1 MLTPVVVLWSQ
12 TRQRAPSL
20 KDDTFRAFWRGD
32 DLADLSSVNMLPK
45 RIKVRDGAEVAN
57 IKIL

>member
-1 MLTPVVVLWSQ
+1 M
-12 TRQRAPSL
+12 